1 MQNRNIEGPPV
12 IGKPAPYFEG
22 DAFHQSDFKRLNLD
36 QFKGK
41 YVVLFF
47 WPLDFTFVCPTEI
60 ISFGEK
66 NGDFEANNTVLI
78 GCSIDSKFVHMKWNL
93 MPRKQGGLGNIEI
106 PMLSDI
112 TKDISRAYRCLV
124 EDGPDAGV
132 ALRATFIIDKNG
144 ILRHMSYNDLPVGRN
159 VEEVLR
165 LVQAFQYSDEYG
177 EVCPATWKKKGDK
190 TMKPSH
196 NDDLTKKYFE
206 GQ

>member
-1 MQNRNIEGPPV
+1 MQQNNIHGPPV
-12 IGKPAPYFEG
+12 IGKPAPYFEA
-22 DAFHQSDFKRLNLD
+22 DAFHKSDFKRVTLD
-36 QFKGK
+36 DFKGK

-66 NGDFEANNTVLI
+66 NADFEANNTVLV
-78 GCSIDSKFVHMKWNL
+78 GCSIDSKFVHMRWNL
-93 MPRKQGGLGNIEI
+93 MPKKQGGLGNIEI

-112 TKDISRAYRCLV
+112 TKEISRAYRCLI
-124 EDGPDAGV
+124 EDGPNAGV
-132 ALRATFIIDKNG
+132 ALRATFIIDGNG

-165 LVQAFQYSDEYG
+165 LVQAFQYSDEHG

-196 NDDLTKKYFE
+196 NDEMTKNYFE